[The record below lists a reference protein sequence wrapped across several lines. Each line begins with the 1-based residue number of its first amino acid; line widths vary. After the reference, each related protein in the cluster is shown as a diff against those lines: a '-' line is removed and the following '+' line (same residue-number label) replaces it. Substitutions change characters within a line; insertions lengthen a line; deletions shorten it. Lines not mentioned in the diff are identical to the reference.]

1 MSEREVSRLAQD
13 LRSGNAQDAVNVIR
27 QELQTHPQQALQ
39 ELRQANN
46 IAGPNARLHLGQKP
60 DGDMALV
67 DNSGRAVAHLGHLQQ
82 QYGNNNF
89 NRYQD
94 TNRYQ
99 DSSYLNGQNRY
110 QDNNLGR
117 YQDSYFNGSNG
128 RPQDMSYLNSRNDGY
143 QNNTYLNG
151 RVQDGYY
158 NRSQGQVGRL
168 ANDLARGDARDAV
181 YAVQDILRNSND
193 PSRAIN
199 EANRLADQ
207 QACRMGY
214 RSAME
219 HIANTRDG
227 SGNLAVVDQYGRQ
240 IARIENCQTDN
251 RYSNGNYERYS
262 TYPNNDRYYQNGSTY
277 YDGRPSYAPTQN
289 YNRYNGSY
297 NNGGYDD
304 CPPQQRY
311 YGGNNYS
318 HLNGG
323 QAAAAIGIGLV
334 GGLILSNIGRH
345 NNNNNNFHRG
355 RW

>member
-27 QELQTHPQQALQ
+27 YELQTHPQQALQ

-46 IAGPNARLHLGQKP
+46 IAGPNARLHLGHKS

-82 QYGNNNF
+82 QYANNNF
-89 NRYQD
+89 
-94 TNRYQ
+94 NRYQ

-110 QDNNLGR
+110 QDNNYNSQGR
-117 YQDSYFNGSNG
+117 YQDTYFNGSNG
-128 RPQDMSYLNSRNDGY
+128 RPQDMSYLNNRYDGY

-151 RVQDGYY
+151 RVQDGFY
-158 NRSQGQVGRL
+158 NQSQGQVGRL

-181 YAVQDILRNSND
+181 YTVQDILRNSND

-227 SGNLAVVDQYGRQ
+227 SGNLA
-240 IARIENCQTDN
+240 E
-251 RYSNGNYERYS
+251 
-262 TYPNNDRYYQNGSTY
+262 
-277 YDGRPSYAPTQN
+277 
-289 YNRYNGSY
+289 
-297 NNGGYDD
+297 
-304 CPPQQRY
+304 
-311 YGGNNYS
+311 
-318 HLNGG
+318 
-323 QAAAAIGIGLV
+323 
-334 GGLILSNIGRH
+334 
-345 NNNNNNFHRG
+345 
-355 RW
+355 

>member
-27 QELQTHPQQALQ
+27 QELQNHPQYALQ
-39 ELRQANN
+39 ELRQANA
-46 IAGPNARLHLGQKP
+46 IAGPNARLHLGQKA

-82 QYGNNNF
+82 QQYNNNW
-89 NRYQD
+89 NTQ
-94 TNRYQ
+94 
-99 DSSYLNGQNRY
+99 GRY
-110 QDNNLGR
+110 QDNNWNDQGR
-117 YQDSYFNGSNG
+117 YQDNSWNNQG
-128 RPQDMSYLNSRNDGY
+128 RYQDNSWNNQGRY
-143 QNNTYLNG
+143 QDNF
-151 RVQDGYY
+151 Y
-158 NRSQGQVGRL
+158 NQSQGQIGRL
-168 ANDLARGDARDAV
+168 AQDLARGDARDAV
-181 YAVQDILRNSND
+181 RATQDILRNSND

-207 QACRMGY
+207 MACRMGY

-240 IARIENCQTDN
+240 LARIENCQPGYNNNGWNNNNNNYD
-251 RYSNGNYERYS
+251 RYSN
-262 TYPNNDRYYQNGSTY
+262 YPNNGSYYQNGSSY

-289 YNRYNGSY
+289 NSRYGNGYYNGSY
-297 NNGGYDD
+297 NNNHYDD

-311 YGGNNYS
+311 YGNNNNYNNYNR
-318 HLNGG
+318 LNGG
-323 QAAAAIGIGLV
+323 QAAAAIGIGIV

-345 NNNNNNFHRG
+345 NNNNNFHRG